1 MTTNYSK
8 VGCLQCKKAHQKC
21 DEKVPKCDRCLRKS
35 LNCKYFSNFIIEDI
49 KSSAGRGKAG
59 KKSQRRDQRCK
70 TKFSG
75 YVPVYEKGKRKEY
88 SKEKSKPVVT
98 LDGLGVQNPLVSK
111 KNNQFKTNNDR
122 EFVSEK
128 PLLEKTD
135 KASSG
140 STSLSTGSNSL
151 LHLMSNGLDSSI
163 IHPSPLGLDNI
174 DSKNNMN
181 PNESFLCGNNKANGI
196 NDEPTSLDSPYN
208 CINNLDDAS
217 DINDSSVHHNG
228 NSLGNFE
235 HQSQHDEIEN
245 TNKHSTVLENKSYE
259 VSVNS
264 KKGEFADINHI
275 TLEDLVQVMPTDID
289 FLNMI
294 EMNCEDFYSLKD
306 NYVPHTSAFEV
317 SWKNSV
323 TVDFLGIFQQYDPIQ
338 SIYAER
344 GYVSLKDVRM
354 LNFIWTL
361 NKGTR
366 HYFNFPMYPLEIYN
380 EVLEHCAKLNSIY
393 PIIQSVMTYD
403 CAMLLTGIYK
413 RSNKNE
419 LFSLWDRQIRIPSFK
434 QCLDILKARVD
445 TTTSFSE
452 SVVLTFAVI
461 IIFSANSS
469 DDSWRTHLKGSYQ
482 LVLKSSFLQSSI
494 DPNNEIDFAASKIF
508 EIVKEWFFN
517 TDFLSHVSSNN
528 GFQIDKNVSLKYN
541 RDPETSL
548 AILDNGLSLIGGHSL
563 ELKPFFLKIQT
574 VLSEFDS
581 RGVRLCGNNFL
592 VFKFTNTDK
601 TLAAEV
607 KSIGFE
613 LLMQLK
619 ELKYQYKRSKI
630 HDYQM
635 EFTLKNSDRLS
646 RLALELYL
654 AYFFIGN
661 KPIEYYVELLEEIL
675 EVIYSIPYYSTA
687 CIYCQW
693 SIYLSALVALL
704 HKKDE
709 LYQCFYNV
717 LYSLRQNGMY
727 VTENSLNRLA
737 HIKSVTE
744 SKQYDQLL
752 DPVMDFMLI

>member
-8 VGCLQCKKAHQKC
+8 VGCIQCKKAHQKC
-21 DEKVPKCDRCLRKS
+21 DEKLPKCNRCLRKC

-49 KSSAGRGKAG
+49 KSSAQRGKMM
-59 KKSQRRDQRCK
+59 KKTPKKDPKYK
-70 TKFSG
+70 TKFST
-75 YVPVYEKGKRKEY
+75 YVPVEEEIIKKGASEGNFKHI
-88 SKEKSKPVVT
+88 VT
-98 LDGLGVQNPLVSK
+98 LDNFEEEKFLVRKENKQSEV
-111 KNNQFKTNNDR
+111 NNVCEYKP
-122 EFVSEK
+122 EK
-128 PLLEKTD
+128 RLAHEKTERVN
-135 KASSG
+135 SG
-140 STSLSTGSNSL
+140 SISPSTRSNSL
-151 LHLMSNGLDSSI
+151 LRQMTNGLDSSI
-163 IHPSPLGLDNI
+163 IHCSSLNLDTME
-174 DSKNNMN
+174 SKTNMDRDD
-181 PNESFLCGNNKANGI
+181 SFLCDHDNANRIIGKSG
-196 NDEPTSLDSPYN
+196 SLDSPYN
-208 CINNLDDAS
+208 CIDENS
-217 DINDSSVHHNG
+217 SINHNG
-228 NSLGNFE
+228 NNPGNFDHKNNE
-235 HQSQHDEIEN
+235 EIETSDN
-245 TNKHSTVLENKSYE
+245 RSISLENQNYK

-264 KKGEFADINHI
+264 QKNEFADINHI
-275 TLEDLVQVMPTDID
+275 TLEDLVQIMPNDMN

-294 EMNCEDFYSLKD
+294 EMNCEDFYSLND
-306 NYVPHTSAFEV
+306 NYIPHTSAFEV

-366 HYFNFPMYPLEIYN
+366 HFFNFPMYPLEIYN

-413 RSNKNE
+413 RSNKND
-419 LFSLWDRQIRIPSFK
+419 LFLLWDRQIRIPSFK

-445 TTTSFSE
+445 TTTLFSE

-494 DPNNEIDFAASKIF
+494 DPNNEIDYAASKIF

-541 RDPETSL
+541 RDPENNL
-548 AILDNGLSLIGGHSL
+548 ALLDNGLSLIGGHSL
-563 ELKPFFLKIQT
+563 ELKPFILKIQT

-581 RGVRLCGNNFL
+581 RGVRLCGNNFV

-601 TLAAEV
+601 NLAAEV

-619 ELKYQYKRSKI
+619 ELKYKYKRSKI

-661 KPIEYYVELLEEIL
+661 KSVEYYVELLEEIL

-704 HKKDE
+704 HKKDD
-709 LYQCFYNV
+709 LYECFYNV

-727 VTENSLNRLA
+727 VTENSLNRLK
-737 HIKSVTE
+737 HIKNVTE
-744 SKQYDQLL
+744 SKNYDQLL
-752 DPVMDFMLI
+752 DPGMDFMLI

>member
-1 MTTNYSK
+1 MNGDKYSK
-8 VGCLQCKKAHQKC
+8 AGCLQCKKAHQKC
-21 DEKVPKCDRCLRKS
+21 DEKIPKCDRCLRKC

-49 KSSAGRGKAG
+49 KSIARRGMIGEKG
-59 KKSQRRDQRCK
+59 SKKDQK
-70 TKFSG
+70 YKSKFSNF
-75 YVPVYEKGKRKEY
+75 VPVDEEIIKRGFFKGK
-88 SKEKSKPVVT
+88 SKHIVT
-98 LDGLGVQNPLVSK
+98 LDGLKVQKSLVEK
-111 KNNQFKTNNDR
+111 ENNQSEVNEGLEYN
-122 EFVSEK
+122 SEK
-128 PLLEKTD
+128 TLALQ
-135 KASSG
+135 KAEEVNSG
-140 STSLSTGSNSL
+140 SISSPTRSRSL
-151 LHLMSNGLDSSI
+151 LSLMGNGLDSSI
-163 IHPSPLGLDNI
+163 VHPFSLNLEAMGP
-174 DSKNNMN
+174 KNNMD
-181 PNESFLCGNNKANGI
+181 SGDSILCDRDKANRI
-196 NDEPTSLDSPYN
+196 IAQPSSLDPPYN
-208 CINNLDDAS
+208 RIDK
-217 DINDSSVHHNG
+217 DSSISHNG
-228 NSLGNFE
+228 DSLSNFE
-235 HQSQHDEIEN
+235 HHSNHEEIEIS
-245 TNKHSTVLENKSYE
+245 NKHSNENQGYE

-264 KKGEFADINHI
+264 ERNQFAAINHI
-275 TLEDLVQVMPTDID
+275 RLEDLVQVMPTDMN
-289 FLNMI
+289 FLKMI
-294 EMNCEDFYSLKD
+294 EMDCEDFYFLND
-306 NYVPHTSAFEV
+306 NYIPHTSAFEV

-323 TVDFLGIFQQYDPIQ
+323 TVDFLGIFRQYDPIQ
-338 SIYAER
+338 SIYAEK

-366 HYFNFPMYPLEIYN
+366 HFFNFPMYPLEIYN
-380 EVLEHCAKLNSIY
+380 EVLEHCAKLKSIY

-413 RSNKNE
+413 RSNE
-419 LFSLWDRQIRIPSFK
+419 DQLFSLWDRQIRIPSFK

-482 LVLKSSFLQSSI
+482 LVLKSSFLKSSI
-494 DPNNEIDFAASKIF
+494 DPNNETDYAASKIF

-528 GFQIDKNVSLKYN
+528 GFQIDNTVTLKYG
-541 RDPETSL
+541 RDPENSI
-548 AILDNGLSLIGGHSL
+548 AILDNGLSLIGGYSL

-581 RGVRLCGNNFL
+581 RGVRLCGNNFV

-601 TLAAEV
+601 NLAAEV
-607 KSIGFE
+607 KSIGLE

-635 EFTLKNSDRLS
+635 EFTLKNSDRLA

-661 KPIEYYVELLEEIL
+661 KSVEYYVELLEEIL

-737 HIKSVTE
+737 HIKNVTE
-744 SKQYDQLL
+744 SKKYDQLL
-752 DPVMDFMLI
+752 DPMMDFMLI